1 MTKVFVSGSMKI
13 RKLDE
18 QVLRR
23 LNNILD
29 SEFEVIVGDA
39 DGVDSSVQSYLKTH
53 GANHVQVYCTGTKP
67 RNNLGSWKVKNITT
81 SLSPGTREYFT
92 AKDKQMAE
100 DCDFGLTIWDSRS
113 TGTLSN
119 AIELIKKKKKAVV
132 FVNKVREFISL
143 KDTGDLEALLS
154 YMAPTALEKAEE
166 KLGLSKTLDSMKF
179 EQADMFGAQQV
190 AAGDV

>member
-1 MTKVFVSGSMKI
+1 
-13 RKLDE
+13 
-18 QVLRR
+18 
-23 LNNILD
+23 
-29 SEFEVIVGDA
+29 
-39 DGVDSSVQSYLKTH
+39 
-53 GANHVQVYCTGTKP
+53 
-67 RNNLGSWKVKNITT
+67 
-81 SLSPGTREYFT
+81 
-92 AKDKQMAE
+92 MAE
-100 DCDFGLTIWDSRS
+100 DCDFGLMIWDSRS